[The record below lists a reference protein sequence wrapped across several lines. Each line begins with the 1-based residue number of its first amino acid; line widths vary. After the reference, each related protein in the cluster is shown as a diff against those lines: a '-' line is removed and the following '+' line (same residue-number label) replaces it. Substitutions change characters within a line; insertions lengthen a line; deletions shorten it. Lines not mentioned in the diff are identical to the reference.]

1 MKSIMGPTM
10 DAVSPFA
17 PRTLCFYGV
26 RVWLLMLWVW
36 ALPWAHA
43 GQNPAGD
50 VVNVQLRWHH
60 QFQFAGYYAALEKGF
75 YRDEGLTVRL
85 HAGAPDRQP
94 VDEVLAGRAQYAE
107 GNSEVL
113 LQRLLGKPLVAMAA
127 IFQHSPSVLLV
138 RRDSGIASPHDLI
151 GKKVMLMNGVGDAD
165 FISMLQNEGV
175 APHRLTV
182 LPSSFNFDDLLTGKV
197 DAFNSYL
204 TNEPYYLQQKGIDY
218 TVINPRNY
226 RVDFYSDILFTSE
239 NELRNNP
246 ARVEAMRRAT
256 LKGWRYAMD
265 HPAEIIDLLLNKY
278 QVEKTRAHLEF
289 EANAVRELI
298 LPDLV
303 EIGHM
308 NQGRWEHMAQTF
320 LKAGMVQAGFS
331 LDGFMMDSAPQPL
344 PSWVLPA
351 LMGALGVSVMALG
364 AVWWVYRVNR
374 QLVVADNELRAV
386 NQALQAS
393 LSENMGLQSL
403 LQEKAIRDALTGL
416 YNRRYLDEMLER
428 ELARAK
434 REGYPLSV
442 AMLDLDHFK
451 AVNDTYGHL
460 AGDEVLK
467 NLARYLQASAREGD
481 ISCRFGG
488 EEFVMVLPGLTVADA
503 CRRLEQW
510 RTDFAG
516 AVTRHGT
523 LEIRVT
529 MSIGL
534 AVFPDH
540 AASVEGLLQCADKAL
555 YRAKN
560 AGRNRLE
567 VGA

>member
-1 MKSIMGPTM
+1 M
-10 DAVSPFA
+10 DAVSPF
-17 PRTLCFYGV
+17 PLCRLWV
-26 RVWLLMLWVW
+26 CIARVWMLLLCSC

-43 GQNPAGD
+43 AGVPTGN

-75 YRDEGLTVRL
+75 YSDEGLTVRL

-127 IFQHSPSVLLV
+127 IFQHSPSVLLA
-138 RRDSGIASPHDLI
+138 RRDSGISSPHDLI
-151 GKKVMLMNGVGDAD
+151 GKKVMLMNGLGDAD
-165 FISMLQNEGV
+165 FISMLQNEGISTKQ
-175 APHRLTV
+175 LTV
-182 LPSSFNFDDLLTGKV
+182 LPSSFNVDDLLKGRV

-204 TNEPYYLQQKGIDY
+204 SNEPFHLKQKGVDY

-239 NELRNNP
+239 NELRANP

-265 HPAEIIDLLLNKY
+265 HPAEIIDLLISRY
-278 QVEKTRAHLEF
+278 GVEKSRAHLEY
-289 EANAVRELI
+289 EAQTIRELI

-308 NQGRWEHMAQTF
+308 NRGRWEHMAETF
-320 LKAGMVQAGFS
+320 LKSGMVQPGYS
-331 LDGFMMDSAPQPL
+331 LDGFMLDTTPQRL
-344 PSWVLPA
+344 PPWVLPTFA
-351 LMGALGVSVMALG
+351 GMLFLSVVAFA
-364 AVWWVYRVNR
+364 AVVWVHRVNR
-374 QLVVADNELRAV
+374 RLVAADDELRAV
-386 NQALQAS
+386 NQALQTS
-393 LSENMGLQSL
+393 LSENLALQSL
-403 LQEKAIRDALTGL
+403 MHEKAIRDALTGL

-451 AVNDTYGHL
+451 VVNDTYGHL

-467 NLARYLQASAREGD
+467 NLARYLQSSAREGD
-481 ISCRFGG
+481 ISCRYGG

-510 RTDFAG
+510 RADFAG
-516 AVTRHGT
+516 MVTRHGT

-540 AASVEGLLQCADKAL
+540 AATVEALLQCADKAL

-567 VGA
+567 VGT

>member
-1 MKSIMGPTM
+1 M
-10 DAVSPFA
+10 A
-17 PRTLCFYGV
+17 PRIGCVVGV
-26 RVWLLMLWVW
+26 RVLLLLLWAWV
-36 ALPWAHA
+36 APWAHA
-43 GQNPAGD
+43 ADALAGD

-75 YRDEGLTVRL
+75 YRDEGLSVRL
-85 HAGAPDRQP
+85 HAGTPDRQP

-113 LQRLLGKPLVAMAA
+113 LQRLLGKPLVAMAT
-127 IFQHSPSVLLV
+127 IFQHSPSVLLA

-165 FISMLQNEGV
+165 FISMLQNEGISTQQ
-175 APHRLTV
+175 LTV
-182 LPSSFNFDDLLTGKV
+182 LPSSFNFEDLLSGKV

-204 TNEPYYLQQKGIDY
+204 SNEPFYLKQKGVEY

-239 NELRNNP
+239 NELRDNP

-265 HPAEIIDLLLNKY
+265 HPAEIIDLLISKY
-278 QVEKTRAHLEF
+278 KVDKSRAHLEY

-303 EIGHM
+303 EMGHM
-308 NQGRWEHMAQTF
+308 NLGRWEHMAETF
-320 LKAGMVQAGFS
+320 LKAGMVQPGYSLEGFV
-331 LDGFMMDSAPQPL
+331 LDTTPKQL
-344 PSWVLPA
+344 PAWVLPT
-351 LMGALGVSVMALG
+351 LVGVLGVSVLAFA

-374 QLVVADNELRAV
+374 RLVAADDELRAV
-386 NQALQAS
+386 NHALQDS
-393 LSENMGLQSL
+393 LSENMALQSL
-403 LQEKAIRDALTGL
+403 MQEKAIRDALTGL

-451 AVNDTYGHL
+451 VVNDTYGHL

-510 RTDFAG
+510 RADFAG
-516 AVTRHGT
+516 MVTRHGT
-523 LEIRVT
+523 LDIRVT

-567 VGA
+567 VGT

>member
-1 MKSIMGPTM
+1 MGQTM

-17 PRTLCFYGV
+17 LRTLCIFAV
-26 RVWLLMLWVW
+26 RAWVVLLW
-36 ALPWAHA
+36 ACVLPWAHA
-43 GQNPAGD
+43 AEPLAGD

-75 YRDEGLTVRL
+75 YREEGLAVRL

-94 VDEVLAGRAQYAE
+94 VEEVLTGRAQYAE

-127 IFQHSPSVLLV
+127 IFQHSPSVLLA
-138 RRDSGIASPHDLI
+138 RRDSGISTPHDLI
-151 GKKVMLMNGVGDAD
+151 GKKVMLMNGLGDAD
-165 FISMLQNEGV
+165 FISMLQNEGISTKQ
-175 APHRLTV
+175 LTV
-182 LPSSFNFDDLLTGKV
+182 LPSSFNFEDLLSGKV

-204 TNEPYYLQQKGIDY
+204 SNEPFYLKQKGVDY

-239 NELRNNP
+239 NEFRENP
-246 ARVEAMRRAT
+246 TRVDAMRRAT
-256 LKGWRYAMD
+256 LRGWRYAMD
-265 HPAEIIDLLLNKY
+265 HPAEIIDLLISKY
-278 QVEKTRAHLEF
+278 KVEKSRAHLEF
-289 EANAVRELI
+289 EAHAVRELI

-308 NQGRWEHMAQTF
+308 NQGRWEHMAETF
-320 LKAGMVQAGFS
+320 LKAGMVQTGYS
-331 LDGFMMDSAPQPL
+331 LDGFMLDTTPQHL
-344 PSWVLPA
+344 PAWVLPTLVGVACLCVLA
-351 LMGALGVSVMALG
+351 LV
-364 AVWWVYRVNR
+364 AVVWVYRVNR
-374 QLVVADNELRAV
+374 RLVSADEELRAV
-386 NQALQAS
+386 NQALQES
-393 LSENMGLQSL
+393 LSENMVLQSL
-403 LQEKAIRDALTGL
+403 MQEKAIRDALTGL

-467 NLARYLQASAREGD
+467 NLARYLQSSAREGD

-488 EEFVMVLPGLTVADA
+488 EEFVMVLPGLTVVDA

-510 RTDFAG
+510 RAAFADT
-516 AVTRHGT
+516 VTRHGT
-523 LEIRVT
+523 FDIRVT